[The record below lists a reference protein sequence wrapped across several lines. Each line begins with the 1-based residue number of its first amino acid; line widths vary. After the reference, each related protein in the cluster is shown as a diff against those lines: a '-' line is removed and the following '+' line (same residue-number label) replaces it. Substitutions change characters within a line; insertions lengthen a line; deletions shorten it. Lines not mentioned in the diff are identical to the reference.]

1 MINRFLNEFMFD
13 RMQNRTY
20 QKTFDVI
27 ICLNSYLKCKL
38 LQAFIFVIHSHD
50 AQSYLMTNLI
60 HKSDLHK
67 TINSFVTCSIN
78 STYLTN
84 LRCEV

>member
-13 RMQNRTY
+13 WMQNRTY

-38 LQAFIFVIHSHD
+38 LQAFIFVIHSFSWCTVISYD
-50 AQSYLMTNLI
+50 QSHTQIGPSQNNKFVCYM
-60 HKSDLHK
+60 LH
-67 TINSFVTCSIN
+67 
-78 STYLTN
+78 
-84 LRCEV
+84 